1 MKQYFVYIA
10 HSFKSGIFY
19 VGYTN
24 NIEQRLRDHNSG
36 RTKSL
41 RGHIPLEI
49 VKVEVYTSRIDA
61 MRREKQI
68 KGFKSGNAFKR
79 LIENL

>member
-10 HSFKSGIFY
+10 RSLKSGIFY

-24 NIEQRLRDHNSG
+24 DLGQRLHDHNSG

-41 RGHIPLEI
+41 KGHIPLEI

-68 KGFKSGNAFKR
+68 KGFKSGNALKR